1 MVKKVDKAPKDEY
14 TYERNHFYLDKHAGK
29 QVCAW
34 CGLVAL
40 RNPASDWAVEKGCNH
55 KLHPSYY
62 GTMKKLT
69 KQFDF

>member
-1 MVKKVDKAPKDEY
+1 MKKVDKAQKEDY
-14 TYERNHFYLDKHAGK
+14 YYERHQFYLDKHAGK

-40 RNPASDWAVEKGCNH
+40 RNPASEWCVEKGCQY
-55 KLHPSYY
+55 KLHASYA

>member
-1 MVKKVDKAPKDEY
+1 MVKKVDKNPKEEY
-14 TYERNHFYLDKHAGK
+14 LYERHHFYLDKHAGK

-40 RNPASDWAVEKGCNH
+40 RNPASEWAIEKGCHH
-55 KLHPSYY
+55 KLHPSY
-62 GTMKKLT
+62 GSTMKKLT